1 VLDQVLDALG
11 VEVDVLNV
19 NDLQVNFILSV
30 FQNIGESN
38 ARSFNVH
45 ILQKQLF
52 EALLVL
58 NHEFGDKIKLPER
71 HVSEFDQGDIVVGV
85 VVVADSLVSK
95 SSLSRFGK
103 VRQDEFFYLHVGA
116 AFSLNRLNMAVVNL
130 TVAVE
135 CDVFNA
141 RVNFGILEQD
151 LAVVAGQ
158 LVVSQVKGLQ
168 TVTLRV

>member
-1 VLDQVLDALG
+1 
-11 VEVDVLNV
+11 
-19 NDLQVNFILSV
+19 
-30 FQNIGESN
+30 
-38 ARSFNVH
+38 
-45 ILQKQLF
+45 
-52 EALLVL
+52 
-58 NHEFGDKIKLPER
+58 
-71 HVSEFDQGDIVVGV
+71 
-85 VVVADSLVSK
+85 
-95 SSLSRFGK
+95 
-103 VRQDEFFYLHVGA
+103 
-116 AFSLNRLNMAVVNL
+116 MAVVNL